1 MSSVKITSLLAL
13 ASVAAAVPHYQH
25 NKFHHRAAYPTGGW
39 GAYNSSAVPAGT
51 GTTTIDTT
59 STSTQTLYSTVYLH
73 VSSSPESVDAA
84 AASTGLF
91 STGCGA
97 NTVTVTAKEKV
108 TVTITPGAGTP
119 APKPSAPAA
128 ESSVDSGYGA
138 SSPSPAAPATPAAEQ
153 SSSAAGYP
161 AAPPAATPVKESPIP
176 SSAPVKTPVAETTS
190 AAGYPAQTPEAS
202 PVVTTSMAQQPVA
215 SSAAPSSSLAPSP
228 SAGNG
233 YSGIKR
239 GLAYNDAHL
248 CSTFGA
254 KFGFGYNWGQAETN
268 DIGTQ
273 FIPMMHGPDKSTAQ
287 EWLANV
293 DLAVKKHKSTAVM
306 GFNEPDIAAQANL
319 SPEAACSA
327 WKEYMNPI
335 KSTYPEIT
343 IIGPSVSN
351 GQAPL
356 GLDWLSRFHT
366 VCPDAIVDAANI
378 HFYDQYDST
387 VFDRFKAHVE
397 KAAKQTGQKL
407 FITEFGLNPGTAN
420 PQQAAE
426 FLAQC
431 IEYLDAEP
439 VVDGYAYFMVGEGE
453 NQLNSNGALSAAGK
467 IYAGTA

>member
-1 MSSVKITSLLAL
+1 M
-13 ASVAAAVPHYQH
+13 
-25 NKFHHRAAYPTGGW
+25 
-39 GAYNSSAVPAGT
+39 
-51 GTTTIDTT
+51 T
-59 STSTQTLYSTVYLH
+59 STSTQTLYSTVYRPT
-73 VSSSPESVDAA
+73 SSSAESVDAA
-84 AASTGLF
+84 AVSTGL
-91 STGCGA
+91 SSAGCGA
-97 NTVTVTAKEKV
+97 NVVTVTAKEKV
-108 TVTITPGAGTP
+108 TITVTPGAGTP
-119 APKPSAPAA
+119 SPKPSAPAA

-153 SSSAAGYP
+153 SSSSAGYP
-161 AAPPAATPVKESPIP
+161 AAPPAATPVKESPIKESPVP
-176 SSAPVKTPVAETTS
+176 SSAPAQTPATETTS

-215 SSAAPSSSLAPSP
+215 SSAAPSSSATPSP
-228 SAGNG
+228 STGNG
-233 YSGIKR
+233 YAGIKR

-248 CSTFGA
+248 CSTFGS
-254 KFGFGYNWGQAETN
+254 KFGFGYNWGQVENN

-273 FIPMMHGPDKSTAQ
+273 FIPMMHGPEKSTAK

-293 DLAVKKHKSTAVM
+293 DVAVKKHHSTAVM
-306 GFNEPDIAAQANL
+306 GFNEPDIPTQANL

-335 KSTYPEIT
+335 KSTYPDVT

-351 GQAPL
+351 GQAPM

-366 VCPDAIVDAANI
+366 ACPDAIVDAANI

-431 IEYLDAEP
+431 IKYLDAEP
-439 VVDGYAYFMVGEGE
+439 VVEGYAYFMVGEGE
-453 NQLNSNGALSAAGK
+453 NQLNSNGALSPVGK
-467 IYAGTA
+467 VYAGAA

>member
-73 VSSSPESVDAA
+73 ASSSPESVDAA

-128 ESSVDSGYGA
+128 ESS
-138 SSPSPAAPATPAAEQ
+138 
-153 SSSAAGYP
+153 
-161 AAPPAATPVKESPIP
+161 ESPIP